1 MIEEVEETTIGYT
14 HFIYCGE
21 KPLFQVSAGVPVKEA
36 LEQASD
42 LLSLAKAFAEDAAFM
57 KETDRYAW
65 AAHFLTAMGKAVIDD
80 VVKAVSPRPKRV
92 ILKAAT

>member
-1 MIEEVEETTIGYT
+1 MIEEVEEKTIGHT
-14 HFIYCGE
+14 HFIYCSE
-21 KPLFQVSAGVPVKEA
+21 IPLFQISAGVPVKEA

-42 LLSLAKAFAEDAAFM
+42 LLSLAKALAEDAAFM

-65 AAHFLTAMGKAVIDD
+65 ASHFLTEMGKAVIDD